1 MKVSRPRI
9 PKGLVIA
16 IVVCFILGL
25 IAIPVVNNAFT
36 EEQLAKNVLM
46 AAIPFVLI
54 FVSILLTYIMVIVIV
69 ATMLNN
75 NISASVHGKIEKVII
90 AGILLGIF
98 GMFQSWFFK
107 AYTVGFIVLLFS
119 TLSYILWSHV
129 MPRVV
134 QQREELDADFASSQ
148 AV

>member
-1 MKVSRPRI
+1 MKISRPRI